1 MEKKKLFIKMLIVFA
16 SFFMLF
22 ILSNSN
28 VFAASSKSFTL
39 KSGDKVIFD
48 DFPDG
53 FVYNDYLIFYDK
65 KNDTYRVFNY
75 DSSKVHLGLRKT
87 TLENGKVNCVLKA
100 FWPDGSCDKI
110 DGVYPGHYS
119 LSSST
124 YQGKFPYPVSDFSSS
139 SFDFAED
146 IGDNYLCTTDI
157 YLMEVDDNGEYCLNK
172 DKKVFLAA
180 KEPSQLT
187 TIAKSMDFLAVI
199 KEVLGI
205 LPTILAVLI
214 GLLSLRKAI
223 QLMLKMLHQA

>member
-1 MEKKKLFIKMLIVFA
+1 MEKKKLCIKMLIVFA

-65 KNDTYRVFNY
+65 KTDVYRVFNY
-75 DSSKVHLGLRKT
+75 DSSKIHLGLRKI
-87 TLENGKVNCVLKA
+87 TLDDGRINCTVKA

-139 SFDFAED
+139 RFEFDED

-157 YLMEVDDNGEYCLNK
+157 YLMDVDDNGEYCLNK

-199 KEVLGI
+199 KEILGI
-205 LPTILAVLI
+205 LPMILVVLI
-214 GLLSLRKAI
+214 GLLALMKAI
-223 QLMLKMLHQA
+223 REIFRMLQKA

>member
-1 MEKKKLFIKMLIVFA
+1 MEKKKLFMKMLIVFA

-22 ILSNSN
+22 ILNNSN

-53 FVYNDYLIFYDK
+53 FVYSDYLIFYDK
-65 KNDTYRVFNY
+65 KNDIYRVYNY
-75 DSSKVHLGLRKT
+75 DASKVHLGFKRT
-87 TLENGKVNCVLKA
+87 TLEDGRVDCVIKA
-100 FWPDGSCDKI
+100 FWPDGSCDPI

-119 LSSST
+119 LSSQT
-124 YQGKFPYPVSDFSSS
+124 YQGKFPYSVSDFSSS
-139 SFDFAED
+139 GFVSNED

-157 YLMEVDDNGEYCLNK
+157 YLMSVDDNGEYCLNN

-205 LPTILAVLI
+205 LPMILVVLI

>member
-1 MEKKKLFIKMLIVFA
+1 MLIVFA

-65 KNDTYRVFNY
+65 KTDVYRVFNY
-75 DSSKVHLGLRKT
+75 DSSKIHLGLRKI
-87 TLENGKVNCVLKA
+87 TLDDGRINCTVKA

-139 SFDFAED
+139 RFEFDED

-157 YLMEVDDNGEYCLNK
+157 YLMDVDDNGEYCLNK

-199 KEVLGI
+199 KEILGI
-205 LPTILAVLI
+205 LPMILVVLI
-214 GLLSLRKAI
+214 GLLALMKAI
-223 QLMLKMLHQA
+223 REIFRMLQKA

>member
-22 ILSNSN
+22 ILSNSD

-53 FVYNDYLIFYDK
+53 FVYNDYLILYNKKDDVYYFY
-65 KNDTYRVFNY
+65 NY
-75 DSSKVHLGLRKT
+75 DSSKVRLGFIQT
-87 TLENGKVNCVLKA
+87 TLSDGRLHYDVAV
-100 FWPDGSCDKI
+100 FWLDGSRGSV
-110 DGVYPGHYS
+110 DGVLPGHYA
-119 LSSST
+119 LHTST

-139 SFDFAED
+139 GFVSNED
-146 IGDNYLCTTDI
+146 IGDNYLSTS
-157 YLMEVDDNGEYCLNK
+157 EVYSMTLGDDGNYVMNN

-205 LPTILAVLI
+205 LPMILVVLI